1 MGSPPLDDPSYQRQ
15 ASAASKLTGPPR
27 YLAYGKL
34 DVDTARNS
42 APWVP
47 IGNLIS
53 HDFFS
58 ARIGCQVY
66 QPVYG
71 MDLAALCIR
80 H

>member
-1 MGSPPLDDPSYQRQ
+1 MWVPHRRRPELPAPGERSIQ
-15 ASAASKLTGPPR
+15 AHRTAR

-34 DVDTARNS
+34 DVDTNRNS
-42 APWVP
+42 APLVP
-47 IGNLIS
+47 IGNPLS
-53 HDFFS
+53 QDFFS